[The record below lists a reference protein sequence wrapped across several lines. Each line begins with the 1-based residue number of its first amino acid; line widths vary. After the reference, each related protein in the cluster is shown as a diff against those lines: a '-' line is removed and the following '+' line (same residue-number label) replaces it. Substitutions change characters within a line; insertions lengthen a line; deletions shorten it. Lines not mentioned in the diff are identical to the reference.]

1 MLGSYVASDLELSS
15 LSISTVTLQGSKLFS
30 TQLLSPSVNIK
41 ELNQKQLP
49 LLSLRRVDLAPLQ
62 KSLREFATTES
73 VLQDIT
79 CDHSID
85 PLLEETTEQIVWN
98 KTSNFGRILN
108 QSPLLLE
115 SLVFWKTIC
124 LPLFTILIPICAVL
138 IPYFLVQQTTQEYME
153 TLRTMVRGAITVPS
167 MLQAKGTNDKVGFVI
182 ESVYICITIGIFVS
196 SIWNQITSALHLR
209 SIASSLREKGT
220 IIRSGITHAES
231 IFTILSN
238 YPAKIKKGIQQL
250 LMEGKKVLEPFH
262 NTVDTGIGLF
272 ARLYNDA
279 SAVLPLLQWVGKVD
293 VYTSIASLTSICFPR
308 WTTDTT
314 EFTNIYH
321 PMLKNPTLNTVSLQ
335 PHAILTGPNRGGKS
349 TICKAI
355 GLSIVCAQS
364 WGFAFASKANLTP
377 FARIETALSPAD
389 TVGRLSLFETEI
401 EFAKTVVEASE
412 RPLFVMM
419 DEIFHSTN
427 AHDGVE
433 ASRVFLN
440 RLYKL
445 PNTVSLI
452 STHYRVLAEEYTT
465 VQSLQVEAISTET
478 GLKYTY
484 QVIPGISTKSSVME
498 ILQERGLLCAEQS
511 NV

>member
-1 MLGSYVASDLELSS
+1 MY
-15 LSISTVTLQGSKLFS
+15 
-30 TQLLSPSVNIK
+30 
-41 ELNQKQLP
+41 
-49 LLSLRRVDLAPLQ
+49 
-62 KSLREFATTES
+62 
-73 VLQDIT
+73 
-79 CDHSID
+79 
-85 PLLEETTEQIVWN
+85 
-98 KTSNFGRILN
+98 
-108 QSPLLLE
+108 
-115 SLVFWKTIC
+115 
-124 LPLFTILIPICAVL
+124 
-138 IPYFLVQQTTQEYME
+138 
-153 TLRTMVRGAITVPS
+153 
-167 MLQAKGTNDKVGFVI
+167 
-182 ESVYICITIGIFVS
+182 
-196 SIWNQITSALHLR
+196 
-209 SIASSLREKGT
+209 
-220 IIRSGITHAES
+220 
-231 IFTILSN
+231 TILSN

-250 LMEGKKVLEPFH
+250 LMEGKKVLEPFQ

-279 SAVLPLLQWVGKVD
+279 SSLLPLLQWVGKVD
-293 VYTSIASLTSICFPR
+293 VYTSIASLKTICFPR

-321 PMLKNPTLNTVSLQ
+321 PMLKNPILNTVSLQ

-364 WGFAFASKANLTP
+364 WGFAFASKASLTP

-389 TVGRLSLFETEI
+389 TIGRLSLFETEI
-401 EFAKTVVEASE
+401 EFAKTVVEAAE

-452 STHYRVLAEEYTT
+452 STHYRVLAEEYKT
-465 VQSLQVEAISTET
+465 VQSLQVEAIPTDN

-511 NV
+511 SV

>member
-1 MLGSYVASDLELSS
+1 
-15 LSISTVTLQGSKLFS
+15 
-30 TQLLSPSVNIK
+30 
-41 ELNQKQLP
+41 
-49 LLSLRRVDLAPLQ
+49 
-62 KSLREFATTES
+62 
-73 VLQDIT
+73 
-79 CDHSID
+79 
-85 PLLEETTEQIVWN
+85 
-98 KTSNFGRILN
+98 
-108 QSPLLLE
+108 LLLE
-115 SLVFWKTIC
+115 SLLFWKTIC
-124 LPLFTILIPICAVL
+124 LPLFTILIPFCAIL

-153 TLRTMVRGAITVPS
+153 TLRGMVRGAITIPS
-167 MLQAKGTNDKVGFVI
+167 VLQAKGSNDRVGFVI
-182 ESVYICITIGIFVS
+182 ESVYICITVGIFVS
-196 SIWNQITSALHLR
+196 SIWNQISSALHLR

-238 YPAKIKKGIQQL
+238 YPIKIQKGIQQL
-250 LMEGKKVLEPFH
+250 IIEGKQALEPFQ

-279 SAVLPLLQWVGKVD
+279 SSLVPLLQWIGKVD
-293 VYTSIASLTSICFPR
+293 VYTSIASLKSICFPR
-308 WTTDTT
+308 WSQNKV

-321 PMLKNPTLNTVSLQ
+321 PSLKNPIFNTVSLQ
-335 PHAILTGPNRGGKS
+335 SHAILTGPNRGGKS

-355 GLSIVCAQS
+355 GISIVCAQS
-364 WGFAFASKANLTP
+364 WGFAFASKATLTP

-401 EFAKTVVEASE
+401 EFAKTVVEAAE

-440 RLYKL
+440 RLYTL

-452 STHYRVLAEEYTT
+452 STHYRVLAEEYKK
-465 VQSLQVEAISTET
+465 VQSLQVEAITTES

-498 ILQERGLLCAEQS
+498 ILQERGLLRAEQS
-511 NV
+511 DV